1 MQSISQRAEHKAHLL
16 GIGLTEDHDKEILQ
30 RIESITS
37 KEIKDAANRYLKTAD
52 AISMLRP
59 PDLVSLDE
67 VGVIIGIRPNNLL
80 EVKFRRG
87 NFLIP
92 SERLKIVGADD

>member
-1 MQSISQRAEHKAHLL
+1 MKLSV
-16 GIGLTEDHDKEILQ
+16 GEIVSLQ
-30 RIESITS
+30 VPVP
-37 KEIKDAANRYLKTAD
+37 YLKTA
-52 AISMLRP
+52 APISMLRP

-67 VGVIIGIRPNNLL
+67 VGVIIGIRANDLL

-92 SERLKIVGADD
+92 SERLKILGMDE

>member
-1 MQSISQRAEHKAHLL
+1 MKFSIGEKVS
-16 GIGLTEDHDKEILQ
+16 LQ
-30 RIESITS
+30 VPMP
-37 KEIKDAANRYLKTAD
+37 YLKTVD
-52 AISMLRP
+52 NISMLRP

-67 VGVIIGIRPNNLL
+67 VGIIIGLRPNDLL

-92 SERLKIVGADD
+92 GERLMVIEKES

>member
-1 MQSISQRAEHKAHLL
+1 MAFSVGEKVS
-16 GIGLTEDHDKEILQ
+16 LQ
-30 RIESITS
+30 VPLP
-37 KEIKDAANRYLKTAD
+37 YLKTAD

-67 VGVIIGIRPNNLL
+67 VGVIMGIRPNNLL

-92 SERLKIVGADD
+92 SERLKVSGMDD

>member
-1 MQSISQRAEHKAHLL
+1 MKFTVGEKVS
-16 GIGLTEDHDKEILQ
+16 LQ
-30 RIESITS
+30 VPLP
-37 KEIKDAANRYLKTAD
+37 YLKTAD

-87 NFLIP
+87 DFLIP
-92 SERLKIVGADD
+92 SERVKILGEDY

>member
-1 MQSISQRAEHKAHLL
+1 MKFSVGEKVS
-16 GIGLTEDHDKEILQ
+16 LQ
-30 RIESITS
+30 VPLP
-37 KEIKDAANRYLKTAD
+37 YLKTAD
-52 AISMLRP
+52 SISILRP

-67 VGVIIGIRPNNLL
+67 VGVIIGIRVNDLL

-92 SERLKIVGADD
+92 SERLKIFRTDD

>member
-1 MQSISQRAEHKAHLL
+1 MRFSIGEKVS
-16 GIGLTEDHDKEILQ
+16 LQ
-30 RIESITS
+30 VPMP
-37 KEIKDAANRYLKTAD
+37 YLKTVD
-52 AISMLRP
+52 SVSMLRP

-67 VGVIIGIRPNNLL
+67 VGVIIGIRPKDLL

-92 SERLKIVGADD
+92 AERLQIIEKDNDI

>member
-1 MQSISQRAEHKAHLL
+1 MKFSVGEKVS
-16 GIGLTEDHDKEILQ
+16 LQ
-30 RIESITS
+30 VPLP
-37 KEIKDAANRYLKTAD
+37 YLKTAD
-52 AISMLRP
+52 SISILRP

-67 VGVIIGIRPNNLL
+67 VGLIVGIRPNDLL

-92 SERLKIVGADD
+92 SERLKILDDDNFQLN

>member
-1 MQSISQRAEHKAHLL
+1 MKFSIGEKVS
-16 GIGLTEDHDKEILQ
+16 LQ
-30 RIESITS
+30 VPLP
-37 KEIKDAANRYLKTAD
+37 YLKTAD
-52 AISMLRP
+52 SISMLRP

-67 VGVIIGIRPNNLL
+67 VGLIIGIRPNELL

-92 SERLKIVGADD
+92 SERLKILDDDNFQLN

>member
-1 MQSISQRAEHKAHLL
+1 MKFSIGKKVS
-16 GIGLTEDHDKEILQ
+16 LQ
-30 RIESITS
+30 VPMP
-37 KEIKDAANRYLKTAD
+37 YLKTVD
-52 AISMLRP
+52 SVSMLRP

-67 VGVIIGIRPNNLL
+67 VGVIIGIRPKDLL

-92 SERLKIVGADD
+92 AERLKLVLKDDEV

>member
-1 MQSISQRAEHKAHLL
+1 MKFSIGEKVS
-16 GIGLTEDHDKEILQ
+16 LQ
-30 RIESITS
+30 VPLP
-37 KEIKDAANRYLKTAD
+37 YLKTAD
-52 AISMLRP
+52 SISMLRP

-67 VGVIIGIRPNNLL
+67 VGVIIGVRPNDLF

-92 SERLKIVGADD
+92 SERLKILFEDN

>member
-1 MQSISQRAEHKAHLL
+1 MAFSIGEKVS
-16 GIGLTEDHDKEILQ
+16 LQ
-30 RIESITS
+30 VPLP
-37 KEIKDAANRYLKTAD
+37 YLKTAD

-67 VGVIIGIRPNNLL
+67 VGVIMGIRPNNLL

-92 SERLKIVGADD
+92 SERLKISGMDD

>member
-1 MQSISQRAEHKAHLL
+1 MRFSIGEKVS
-16 GIGLTEDHDKEILQ
+16 LQ
-30 RIESITS
+30 VPMP
-37 KEIKDAANRYLKTAD
+37 YLKTVD
-52 AISMLRP
+52 TVSILRP

-67 VGVIIGIRPNNLL
+67 VGVIIGIKPKDLL

-92 SERLKIVGADD
+92 AERLKLILKDNDI

>member
-1 MQSISQRAEHKAHLL
+1 MEFSDGEKVS
-16 GIGLTEDHDKEILQ
+16 LQ
-30 RIESITS
+30 VPLP
-37 KEIKDAANRYLKTAD
+37 YLKTAD

-67 VGVIIGIRPNNLL
+67 VGVIMGIRPNNLL

-92 SERLKIVGADD
+92 SERLKISGMDD

>member
-1 MQSISQRAEHKAHLL
+1 MKFSIGEKVS
-16 GIGLTEDHDKEILQ
+16 LQ
-30 RIESITS
+30 VPMP
-37 KEIKDAANRYLKTAD
+37 YLKTVD
-52 AISMLRP
+52 TISMLRP

-67 VGVIIGIRPNNLL
+67 VGVVIGVRPKDLL

-92 SERLKIVGADD
+92 AERLKIIEKDI

>member
-1 MQSISQRAEHKAHLL
+1 MKFSIGEKVS
-16 GIGLTEDHDKEILQ
+16 LQ
-30 RIESITS
+30 VPLP
-37 KEIKDAANRYLKTAD
+37 YLKTAD
-52 AISMLRP
+52 SISMLRP

-67 VGVIIGIRPNNLL
+67 VGVIIGIRSKDIL

-92 SERLKIVGADD
+92 SERLKILNDGN

>member
-1 MQSISQRAEHKAHLL
+1 MKFSIGEKVS
-16 GIGLTEDHDKEILQ
+16 LQ
-30 RIESITS
+30 VPLP
-37 KEIKDAANRYLKTAD
+37 YLKTAD
-52 AISMLRP
+52 SISILRP

-67 VGVIIGIRPNNLL
+67 VGLIIGIRPNDLL

-92 SERLKIVGADD
+92 SERLKILDDDNFQLN

>member
-1 MQSISQRAEHKAHLL
+1 MKFSIGEKVS
-16 GIGLTEDHDKEILQ
+16 LQ
-30 RIESITS
+30 FPLP
-37 KEIKDAANRYLKTAD
+37 YLKTAD
-52 AISMLRP
+52 SISMLRP

-67 VGVIIGIRPNNLL
+67 VGVIIGIRPNDLL

-92 SERLKIVGADD
+92 SERLKVMDKDI

>member
-1 MQSISQRAEHKAHLL
+1 MRFSIGEKVS
-16 GIGLTEDHDKEILQ
+16 LQ
-30 RIESITS
+30 VPMP
-37 KEIKDAANRYLKTAD
+37 YLKTVD
-52 AISMLRP
+52 SVSMLRP

-67 VGVIIGIRPNNLL
+67 VGEIIGIRPKDLL

-92 SERLKIVGADD
+92 ADRLKLILKDNDI

>member
-1 MQSISQRAEHKAHLL
+1 MKFTVGEKVS
-16 GIGLTEDHDKEILQ
+16 LQ
-30 RIESITS
+30 VPLP
-37 KEIKDAANRYLKTAD
+37 YLKTAD
-52 AISMLRP
+52 PISMLRP

-67 VGVIIGIRPNNLL
+67 VGVIIGIRPNDLL

-92 SERLKIVGADD
+92 SERLKILSIEN

>member
-1 MQSISQRAEHKAHLL
+1 MTFKSGEHVS
-16 GIGLTEDHDKEILQ
+16 LQ
-30 RIESITS
+30 VPMP
-37 KEIKDAANRYLKTAD
+37 YLKTVD
-52 AISMLRP
+52 SVSLLRP

-67 VGVIIGIRPNNLL
+67 VGIIIGIRPKDLL

-92 SERLKIVGADD
+92 AERLRLIERDSNI

>member
-1 MQSISQRAEHKAHLL
+1 MKFLV
-16 GIGLTEDHDKEILQ
+16 GDKVALQ
-30 RIESITS
+30 VPLP
-37 KEIKDAANRYLKTAD
+37 YLKTAD
-52 AISMLRP
+52 SISMLRP

-67 VGVIIGIRPNNLL
+67 VGLIIGIRPNDLL

-92 SERLKIVGADD
+92 SERLKILDDDNFQLN

>member
-1 MQSISQRAEHKAHLL
+1 MEFSVGEKVS
-16 GIGLTEDHDKEILQ
+16 LQ
-30 RIESITS
+30 VPLP
-37 KEIKDAANRYLKTAD
+37 YLKTAD

-67 VGVIIGIRPNNLL
+67 VGVIMGIRPNNLL

-92 SERLKIVGADD
+92 SERLMISEMDDRQ

>member
-1 MQSISQRAEHKAHLL
+1 MKFTV
-16 GIGLTEDHDKEILQ
+16 GDKVSLQ
-30 RIESITS
+30 VPLP
-37 KEIKDAANRYLKTAD
+37 YLKTAEPV
-52 AISMLRP
+52 SMLRP

-67 VGVIIGIRPNNLL
+67 VGIIIGIRPNDLF

-92 SERLKIVGADD
+92 SERLKSMGKDYWQLNETWLGLPVFNDFSNYFFVAINA

>member
-1 MQSISQRAEHKAHLL
+1 MNFSVGEKVS
-16 GIGLTEDHDKEILQ
+16 LQ
-30 RIESITS
+30 VPLP
-37 KEIKDAANRYLKTAD
+37 YLKTTD
-52 AISMLRP
+52 SISVLRP

-67 VGVIIGIRPNNLL
+67 VGVIIGIRPNDLL

-92 SERLKIVGADD
+92 SERLKILSIEN

>member
-1 MQSISQRAEHKAHLL
+1 MEFLVGEKVS
-16 GIGLTEDHDKEILQ
+16 LQ
-30 RIESITS
+30 VPLP
-37 KEIKDAANRYLKTAD
+37 YLKTAD

-67 VGVIIGIRPNNLL
+67 VGVIMGIRPNNLL

-92 SERLKIVGADD
+92 SERLKFLAKKADN

>member
-1 MQSISQRAEHKAHLL
+1 MKLSVGEKVSLKVPLP
-16 GIGLTEDHDKEILQ
+16 
-30 RIESITS
+30 
-37 KEIKDAANRYLKTAD
+37 YLKTAD
-52 AISMLRP
+52 PISMLRP

-67 VGVIIGIRPNNLL
+67 IGVIIGIRANDLL

-92 SERLKIVGADD
+92 SERLKILGVDD